1 MAQGFYGADP
11 DQLRALAK
19 QFSTGSNQIRS
30 SLETVSSL
38 VNSGQNWRGP
48 DASAF
53 VQRWNS
59 SVKSLGNTVVHALEV
74 EATTLAKN
82 ADEQTAASSVGGSGG
97 PGASGAPGNPAPGGP
112 GAPGSPGS
120 QGSSTPWDAFRDG
133 WKNYGLNKALVG
145 LPKNLYGLNA
155 MWNLGPEIFRDADM
169 WKLLPELDDTYR
181 VMETLTDGLGLKN
194 LNKYFPVL
202 DGAKGF
208 FEEAPLF
215 FTDQGKVMESLGKG
229 GLGRGLGWLG
239 VGLSAFDTVNY
250 AAEGKTGDA
259 VWSGVKTAMGVAC
272 FLPPPAG
279 TVFQVASAAVA
290 IYEIPVVKEFVNGS
304 VAAAGDALGKGF
316 DAVGKGYTAA
326 ADTVSEAIKNPD
338 KFISDVGK
346 GIGDLGKGVADFF
359 G

>member
-11 DQLRALAK
+11 EQLRALAK
-19 QFSTGSNQIRS
+19 QFSSSSNQIRS

-53 VQRWNS
+53 VQRWNG
-59 SVKSLGNTVVHALEV
+59 SVKSLGNTVVQALEV
-74 EATTLAKN
+74 EATTLIKN

-97 PGASGAPGNPAPGGP
+97 GPGGNGGP
-112 GAPGSPGS
+112 GGSGPDGSGPGGS
-120 QGSSTPWDAFRDG
+120 GNWWTDGVAAFRED
-133 WKNYGLNKALVG
+133 WKTYGVNKALFS
-145 LPKNLYGLNA
+145 LPKNLYGLA
-155 MWNLGPEIFRDADM
+155 TMWNLGPEIFKDANI
-169 WKLLPELDDTYR
+169 WKLLPELDDTYS
-181 VMETLTDGLGLKN
+181 VMDTLTDGLGLKN

-215 FTDQGKVMESLGKG
+215 FKNQGNVMESLGKG

-290 IYEIPVVKEFVNGS
+290 IYEIPVVKEFVNGT
-304 VAAAGDALGKGF
+304 VAAAGDAIGKGF
-316 DAVGKGYTAA
+316 DAAGKGYAAA
-326 ADTVSEAIKNPD
+326 ADTVSNAIKNPD

-346 GIGDLGKGVADFF
+346 GLGDLGKGVADFF

>member
-19 QFSTGSNQIRS
+19 QFSSGSNQIRS

-48 DASAF
+48 DASEF
-53 VQRWNS
+53 VQRWNG
-59 SVKSLGNTVVHALEV
+59 SVKSLGNTVVQALEV
-74 EATTLAKN
+74 EATTLLKN

-97 PGASGAPGNPAPGGP
+97 GAGGNGGP
-112 GAPGSPGS
+112 GGSGPGGAGGPGSP
-120 QGSSTPWDAFRDG
+120 TPWDAFRDG
-133 WKNYGLNKALVG
+133 WKEYGLTKTVFS

-155 MWNLGPEIFRDADM
+155 MWNLGPEIFKDADM

-181 VMETLTDGLGLKN
+181 VMDTLNDGVGFKN
-194 LNKYFPVL
+194 LNKYLPFL

-215 FTDQGKVMESLGKG
+215 FKDQGKVMESLGKG

-259 VWSGVKTAMGVAC
+259 LWSGAKTAMGVAC
-272 FLPPPAG
+272 FLPPPVG
-279 TVFQVASAAVA
+279 TVFQVASAAAA
-290 IYEIPVVKEFVNGS
+290 IYDIPVVKEFVNGT
-304 VAAAGDALGKGF
+304 VAAAGDAI
-316 DAVGKGYTAA
+316 GKGYTAA
-326 ADTVSEAIKNPD
+326 SDAISNGYNAVSDSVSNAIKNPD
-338 KFISDVGK
+338 KFISGVGE
-346 GIGDLGKGVADFF
+346 GIKDLGKGVADFF